1 MNWRDKNSIP
11 NKTSV
16 RRVRAGEKKTLVMT
30 FFLSL
35 LHPIRKCASK
45 SSQSQDS
52 LPKAVVLQTGDSLE
66 TWFLLQ
72 HSLKVHI
79 GTCVVTNSEEI
90 FLDCT
95 YLWYSFHGN
104 QASFTHKL
112 RNLFTILRRSGN
124 LLQSLL
130 RDSNS
135 VEWCRMHQ

>member
-1 MNWRDKNSIP
+1 MNWRDKKSIP

-16 RRVRAGEKKTLVMT
+16 RRVRAGRKKTLVMT

-35 LHPIRKCASK
+35 LHPICKCASK

-90 FLDCT
+90 FLDGTCGIVFTAIKLPSLTNSGT
-95 YLWYSFHGN
+95 YSRL
-104 QASFTHKL
+104 L
-112 RNLFTILRRSGN
+112 CRSGN